1 MEASKDLAIECR
13 AIIKDY
19 PGHRALDGIDLSVE
33 RGSFHGFLGPNGAG
47 KTTTMRILS
56 GLLGIDQGELFIEGR
71 TLSELGTEL
80 SHLVGF
86 MPEVPLLYDSLSVRE
101 MLNFSGELKVLSG
114 PTIKKR
120 IDELTERCQLSEV
133 INRRVGHLSKG
144 YRQRVGLAMALI
156 HNPAVVILD
165 EPTVGLDPVTLG
177 PIRELLMGLK
187 GEHTVLFSSHILSE
201 VQTLC
206 DSVTIIN
213 HGRVLKSGP
222 VKSIASELSSAT
234 IYQLEVQGPN
244 EQMGALAPKLEALP
258 AIRKVKQSG
267 PGLFEIHCDSTTDPR
282 AGISALVVSTGLVL
296 LGLSKSELSLEEI
309 FKAVTSQ
316 PEGGLQ

>member
-13 AIIKDY
+13 AIVKDY
-19 PGHRALDGIDLSVE
+19 PGHRALDGIDLKVV
-33 RGSFHGFLGPNGAG
+33 RGDFHGFLGPNGAG

-56 GLLGIDQGELFIEGR
+56 GLLGIDQGELFIEGK
-71 TLSELGTEL
+71 TLSELGPEL
-80 SHLVGF
+80 SRLVGF
-86 MPEVPLLYDSLSVRE
+86 MPEVPLLYDSLTVRE
-101 MLNFSGELKVLSG
+101 MLTFSGELKELSRAD
-114 PTIKKR
+114 IKKR
-120 IDELTERCQLSEV
+120 IEELSERCQLGEV

-177 PIRELLMGLK
+177 PIRELLIGLK

-222 VKSIASELSSAT
+222 VKSIASELSTGT
-234 IYQLEVQGPN
+234 IYRLEVEGEAQRLT
-244 EQMGALAPKLEALP
+244 ELASKLEALP
-258 AIRKVKQSG
+258 TVTRVEQRDSG
-267 PGLFEIHCDSTTDPR
+267 VFEIYCDSGDSR
-282 AGISALVVSTGLVL
+282 AAISALVVSMGLVL

-309 FKAVTSQ
+309 FKAVTSSSQ
-316 PEGGLQ
+316 GGLQ

>member
-19 PGHRALDGIDLSVE
+19 PGHRALDGIDLAVR
-33 RGSFHGFLGPNGAG
+33 RGAFHGFLGPNGAG

-56 GLLGIDQGELFIEGR
+56 GLLGIDQGEFFIEGR
-71 TLSELGTEL
+71 THEELGPEL
-80 SHLVGF
+80 SRLVGF
-86 MPEVPLLYDSLSVRE
+86 MPEVPLLYESLSVTE
-101 MLNFSGELKVLSG
+101 MLNFAGELKEMERG
-114 PTIKKR
+114 QIKKR
-120 IDELTERCQLSEV
+120 IDELTERCQLAEV
-133 INRRVGHLSKG
+133 IKRRVGNLSKG

-156 HNPAVVILD
+156 HNPSLVILD

-187 GEHTVLFSSHILSE
+187 GEHTILFSSHILSE

-222 VKSIASELSSAT
+222 VHSIASELSSGT
-234 IYQLEVQGPN
+234 LYRLEVEGETAQI
-244 EQMGALAPKLEALP
+244 AKLKTEIENLP
-258 AIRKVKQSG
+258 TVKEVRANSANV
-267 PGLFEIHCDSTTDPR
+267 LEIHCESGSDPR
-282 AGISALVVSTGLVL
+282 AQVSAMVIASGVNL

-309 FKAVTSQ
+309 FKAVTS
-316 PEGGLQ
+316 ENAGALQ